1 MRRFAVAAVL
11 VIALAWCTSF
21 LAVVRDSRHDA
32 AAPADAIVVLGAAQ
46 YDGRP
51 SPVLRARLD
60 HAVTLYV
67 RGLAPL
73 VIVTG
78 GTGAGDTVSEAAVGR
93 RYLVTR
99 GLPDSAVLAEDAG
112 NSTEPSLR
120 AAAQALRSRGGRR
133 AILVSDGFHQLRL
146 AIIARRLGLEPL
158 GSPVPRS
165 PIRANRRR
173 ELGYLLAESFK
184 APAAFLL
191 TRTE

>member
-1 MRRFAVAAVL
+1 MRRIVVGAAATV
-11 VIALAWCTSF
+11 ALAWCAAF

-51 SPVLRARLD
+51 SPVLRARLE
-60 HAVTLYV
+60 HAATLYR

-78 GTGAGDTVSEAAVGR
+78 GTGTGDTVSEAVVAR
-93 RYLVTR
+93 RYLVSR
-99 GLPDSAVLAEDAG
+99 GLPDSAVVAEAAG

-120 AAAQALRSRGGRR
+120 AAAQVLRARGGRR

-146 AIIARRLGLEPL
+146 AIIARRLGIEPL

-165 PIRANRRR
+165 PIRASRRR
-173 ELGYLLAESFK
+173 ELGYLLAESIK

>member
-1 MRRFAVAAVL
+1 MRRFAVAAVVVFL
-11 VIALAWCTSF
+11 LAWSASF
-21 LAVVRDSRHDA
+21 LAVVLASRRDA

-46 YDGRP
+46 YNGHP
-51 SPVLRARLD
+51 SPVLRARLE
-60 HAVTLYV
+60 HARSLYA

-78 GTGAGDTVSEAAVGR
+78 GVGERDTVSEAAVGQ
-93 RYLVTR
+93 RYLRAR

-112 NSTEPSLR
+112 NSTEPSVR
-120 AAAQALRSRGGRR
+120 AATRVIAARGGVR

-146 AIIARRLGLEPL
+146 AIIARRLGLVPL
-158 GSPVPRS
+158 GSPARTS
-165 PIRANRRR
+165 PIRASRRR

-191 TRTE
+191 TRSE